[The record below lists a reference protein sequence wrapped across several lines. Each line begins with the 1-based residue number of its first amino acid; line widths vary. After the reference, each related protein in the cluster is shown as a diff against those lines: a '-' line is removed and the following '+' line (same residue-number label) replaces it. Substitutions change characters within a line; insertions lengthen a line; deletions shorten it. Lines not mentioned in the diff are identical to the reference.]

1 MKTEIG
7 LQFLNFGRR
16 VARAA
21 AWVAVT
27 MALGM
32 ILAIMVGRPVAAS
45 TPFDATS
52 SDGHHSKWKTAPLGY
67 KNPSIR
73 V

>member
-7 LQFLNFGRR
+7 LQFSTLGKR

-21 AWVAVT
+21 AWVVLT

-45 TPFDATS
+45 TPFEATS
-52 SDGHHSKWKTAPLGY
+52 PDGHHSKWKTAPLGY